1 MIKRHLLTLFV
12 LLSGLA
18 ALQAPVH
25 ASCGE
30 ATAAHAGALHGG
42 CDTADAGH
50 VSCAFVAE
58 ARAEAEEKAVE
69 GPDAHDAAPVPA
81 SLVPYVFG
89 VDRAL
94 E

>member
-30 ATAAHAGALHGG
+30 TAATHAGALLSG
-42 CDTADAGH
+42 CDASEAGH
-50 VSCAFVAE
+50 GACAFVAE
-58 ARAEAEEKAVE
+58 ARAKAQETAVE
-69 GPDAHDAAPVPA
+69 GEGALETAPA
-81 SLVPYVFG
+81 EITLVPYIFG

>member
-30 ATAAHAGALHGG
+30 VAAAHAGALHTG
-42 CDTADAGH
+42 CDASEAGH
-50 VSCAFVAE
+50 GSCAFVAE
-58 ARAEAEEKAVE
+58 ARAEAEETAVE
-69 GPDAHDAAPVPA
+69 GENAHETAEVPA
-81 SLVPYVFG
+81 SLVPYIFG

>member
-30 ATAAHAGALHGG
+30 ATAAHAGAFSGS
-42 CDTADAGH
+42 CDAAEAGH
-50 VSCAFVAE
+50 EHCAFVAE
-58 ARAEAEEKAVE
+58 ARAEAKDAGEE
-69 GPDAHDAAPVPA
+69 GPIAHEPAPVPA
-81 SLVPYVFG
+81 ALVPYIFG

>member
-25 ASCGE
+25 ASCAE
-30 ATAAHAGALHGG
+30 ATAAHAGALHGS
-42 CDTADAGH
+42 CDATDAGH
-50 VSCAFVAE
+50 SSCAFVAE
-58 ARAEAEEKAVE
+58 ARAKAQEEDGE
-69 GPDAHDAAPVPA
+69 GPNAHEPARAPAA
-81 SLVPYVFG
+81 LVPYIFG

>member
-12 LLSGLA
+12 LLSGFA

-30 ATAAHAGALHGG
+30 ATAAHAGALHSG
-42 CDTADAGH
+42 CDAGDAGH
-50 VSCAFVAE
+50 ASCAFVAE
-58 ARAEAEEKAVE
+58 ARAKAQEADGE
-69 GPDAHDAAPVPA
+69 GPIAHEPARAPEA
-81 SLVPYVFG
+81 LVPYIFG